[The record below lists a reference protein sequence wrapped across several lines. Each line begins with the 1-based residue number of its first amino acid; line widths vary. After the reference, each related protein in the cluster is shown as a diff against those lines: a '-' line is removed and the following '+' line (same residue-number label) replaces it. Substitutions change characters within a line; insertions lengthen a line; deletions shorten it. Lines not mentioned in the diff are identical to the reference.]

1 MHRDGGEVQRSL
13 DDRKVLR
20 EESSGGI
27 VDKVISRK
35 LKDCVIGMTKKTLSP
50 TKLFELLEEKGWID
64 FEVQQVAG
72 NQFLLVFDREEMAS
86 TCLDW
91 DWEWLPEIFSDFCQW
106 HKDYTPENR
115 VTWVAILGVPL
126 HAWNNYTFNNI
137 LNRWGEIL
145 YIEDEHLVGNDFSIK
160 RAKLLTNHLEL
171 IEESIDL
178 NCDGDI
184 FKVRLREFSFA
195 FWSSFEL
202 PCDKYEDPPWG
213 YTPASGYDFEENYS
227 KTASTFVEESY
238 VHLQK
243 NSGVEVTDP
252 GGDFASVQVAPATVA
267 QRDVILSYLET
278 PFSNV
283 VEADMEMVRN
293 NMEGPSWAQSVD
305 LLNNPLSAKD
315 VVAVRNCIVDSE
327 EESFFPEL
335 VKSIGKK
342 KYATLLDL
350 QDEVLSIKEKN
361 EERSSYQEE

>member
-1 MHRDGGEVQRSL
+1 MSGRRFGGGEVQRSL
-13 DDRKVLR
+13 DDRKYLIER
-20 EESSGGI
+20 RWRLLALSGVG
-27 VDKVISRK
+27 
-35 LKDCVIGMTKKTLSP
+35 T
-50 TKLFELLEEKGWID
+50 
-64 FEVQQVAG
+64 
-72 NQFLLVFDREEMAS
+72 
-86 TCLDW
+86 
-91 DWEWLPEIFSDFCQW
+91 WEWLPEIFSDFCQW

-160 RAKLLTNHLEL
+160 RAKLLTNHLEF

-202 PCDKYEDPPWG
+202 PCDKDEDP
-213 YTPASGYDFEENYS
+213 PASGYDSEENYS

-252 GGDFASVQVAPATVA
+252 GCEVGRVEVA
-267 QRDVILSYLET
+267 I
-278 PFSNV
+278 
-283 VEADMEMVRN
+283 
-293 NMEGPSWAQSVD
+293 
-305 LLNNPLSAKD
+305 
-315 VVAVRNCIVDSE
+315 
-327 EESFFPEL
+327 
-335 VKSIGKK
+335 
-342 KYATLLDL
+342 
-350 QDEVLSIKEKN
+350 
-361 EERSSYQEE
+361 ERT